1 MKKSEDIFLYLVL
14 LGGKVKKANIE
25 LHDVRWVV
33 GSKIEDS
40 FDTLRKDWFGSS
52 KGLHIDSYKKI
63 QYIDGHKIN
72 LKNVEEY
79 KIGKKQLVKKN
90 NAKKYLWFVNIGGYN
105 PTSMMEKHEFGLV
118 IASNKLEAKNIAK
131 SKWLIGCKKKHKDDL
146 ASLEMLISFDDCEQ
160 IKKIGNWEI
169 ELTPDNNFIQENNYP
184 DWYGYQN
191 IDEKLRF
198 KNLLIA
204 KEFCYICSYLC
215 T

>member
-1 MKKSEDIFLYLVL
+1 MKKLKNNFLYLVV
-14 LGGKVKKANIE
+14 LGGRAKKANIE

-33 GSKIEDS
+33 GSEIEDS

-72 LKNVEEY
+72 LINIEKN
-79 KIGKKQLVKKN
+79 KIGKKQLVKKIIPQKN
-90 NAKKYLWFVNIGGYN
+90 LWFVNIGGYN
-105 PTSMMEKHEFGLV
+105 PTSMMETHEFGLV

-184 DWYGYQN
+184 DWYGYQK
-191 IDEKLRF
+191 IDE
-198 KNLLIA
+198 N
-204 KEFCYICSYLC
+204 
-215 T
+215 